1 MKTKP
6 GSTRLSALGGH
17 KLEARDISRG
27 AHPSLTAIWES
38 RNSVLLDCYSGFC
51 FQEKLQGRIQT
62 MTHLFQP
69 SLGAGTGR
77 AGGACSLRAQ
87 TPKRAPSSPGRSSL
101 RCSASQGCVV
111 GQTPWRNPPGMGFM
125 LSGTQLCCK
134 STPGIPPGFY

>member
-87 TPKRAPSSPGRSSL
+87 TPKRAPSSPGRSSP